1 MWSGPG
7 CDERIDRIHP
17 EQADRSAPCGHAL
30 LDTGPLCL
38 AVAGMTQEG
47 ELCPCHDDDRP
58 RTGGADRVTDRRDH
72 RHRNTLVDGYP
83 LSQFLRPE
91 PTTSCRRLSGID
103 TGPLLDRIAEE
114 DHLAG
119 KPHQRRTGVDDS
131 ICAYIDV
138 TRTWRTL

>member
-72 RHRNTLVDGYP
+72 RHRNTLVDGNP

-91 PTTSCRRLSGID
+91 PTTSCRRFGGI
-103 TGPLLDRIAEE
+103 GIGILPIAATTRATWRE
-114 DHLAG
+114 
-119 KPHQRRTGVDDS
+119 PHQRRTGGADET